1 MRCILPLEYKRRIQ
15 RMCGIVGQYHLGAG
29 RLDPLCVY
37 QAAYMIKHRG
47 PNSEG
52 YLVLNTTSGQ
62 SELRNGPDTAEGI
75 DYPPIAAPVSFVP
88 DLVLSQRRLSILDL
102 SPKGHEPMPLAGRD
116 DLWITFN
123 GELYNYLE

>member
-1 MRCILPLEYKRRIQ
+1 
-15 RMCGIVGQYHLGAG
+15 MCGIIGQYHLDTG

-37 QAAYMIKHRG
+37 EAATLIKHRG

-52 YLVLNTTSGQ
+52 YLLLTTPSGQ

-75 DYPPIAAPVSFVP
+75 DYPQIDVPVSFAP

-102 SPKGHEPMPLAGRD
+102 SPKGHEPMALAGRN
-116 DLWITFN
+116 DLW
-123 GELYNYLE
+123 